1 MHNRTYLIAMLVTLK
16 IEVTELTKR
25 TVRFRSSPGIDVNI
39 NEFAY
44 HICLTIDSAIDI
56 ISVCSLDLHY
66 MY

>member
-39 NEFAY
+39 NEFTY
-44 HICLTIDSAIDI
+44 HICLRIDSAIDI